1 MFRTVSGLTLAW
13 NLRFDLQTWSSCC

>member
-13 NLRFDLQTWSSCC
+13 NLRCDLQTWSSCC

>member
-13 NLRFDLQTWSSCC
+13 NLCCDLQTWSSCC